1 MLSLVVTAS
10 PEVELMEHVVI
21 LYSAVGDSGTLF
33 YIRISNF
40 FTVSLT
46 HAVCF
51 FFFFDNSHPDGFQ
64 VVSHYFF
71 FFFGYTRSS
80 LPWGLLSSCGAW
92 AFYRGGVWLQNSD
105 SLAP

>member
-46 HAVCF
+46 HAFCFF

-71 FFFGYTRSS
+71 FFFWLHSVFVAV
-80 LPWGLLSSCGAW
+80 GA
-92 AFYRGGVWLQNSD
+92 AL
-105 SLAP
+105 

>member
-46 HAVCF
+46 HAFCF
-51 FFFFDNSHPDGFQ
+51 FFFFLIIAILMGFRW
-64 VVSHYFF
+64 YLTIFF
-71 FFFGYTRSS
+71 FFWLHSVFVAV
-80 LPWGLLSSCGAW
+80 GA
-92 AFYRGGVWLQNSD
+92 AL
-105 SLAP
+105 

>member
-46 HAVCF
+46 HAFCF
-51 FFFFDNSHPDGFQ
+51 FFFLIIAILMGFRW
-64 VVSHYFF
+64 YLTIF

-92 AFYRGGVWLQNSD
+92 AFYRGGVWLQNSG